1 MVLVALAQSAGGM
14 METNRRKVDDRD
26 SRTTMDGGG
35 DTLRRIE
42 VITGAGRRRSWS
54 AQAKTRIVAESF
66 EPGASVSEV
75 ARRHDMSPSLLF
87 YWRRQMTRPSSREA
101 SEEPTFV
108 PVKIGGAAALPGDGE
123 APAIEIF
130 IGDICIR
137 VTGRIDSGALRDV
150 FAAAR
155 AAR

>member
-1 MVLVALAQSAGGM
+1 MG
-14 METNRRKVDDRD
+14 TNSRKADDKD
-26 SRTTMDGGG
+26 SRTVIEGGG

-42 VITGAGRRRSWS
+42 VITGAGRRRRWS
-54 AQAKTRIVAESF
+54 GQAKTRIVEESF
-66 EPGASVSEV
+66 EAGACVSDV
-75 ARRHDMSPSLLF
+75 ARRHDISPSLLF
-87 YWRRQMTRPSSREA
+87 YWRRQRRRPPAAEA

-108 PVKIGGAAALPGDGE
+108 PVKIEGGAASSVSLE

-130 IGDICIR
+130 IGDIRVR
-137 VTGRIDSGALRDV
+137 VTGRVDCGALRDV

>member
-1 MVLVALAQSAGGM
+1 M
-14 METNRRKVDDRD
+14 MGTNRRKVDDKD
-26 SRTTMDGGG
+26 SRTTIDGGG

-87 YWRRQMTRPSSREA
+87 YWRRQMSGPVA
-101 SEEPTFV
+101 SEAPTFV
-108 PVKIGGAAALPGDGE
+108 PVKIEGVAALPGDGE

-137 VTGRIDSGALRDV
+137 VTGRVDSVALRDV